1 VARWHDAAIEGTA
14 GTELVA
20 IADVDESRLDRF
32 ATRAG
37 VSTHTDLDALLRA
50 ADVDWVHICTPLQT
64 HHDLAMDCID
74 RGMKV
79 DAGTIDWWMEKPVEV
94 WQSVRENDVPLPAAL
109 RNLNTFIDQGLQES
123 HRTWAKGSDFEFGLM
138 LRPAY
143 DLTEVDPFWDF
154 PPRNFRCLRTLEVED
169 SVKPEIPHDPLS
181 DAKAQAKDVINH
193 YN

>member
-1 VARWHDAAIEGTA
+1 MIDLETLSNSSEG
-14 GTELVA
+14 
-20 IADVDESRLDRF
+20 
-32 ATRAG
+32 
-37 VSTHTDLDALLRA
+37 ALLSIA
-50 ADVDWVHICTPLQT
+50 AVAFDRDAGDLGPTFQQNVSLQ
-64 HHDLAMDCID
+64 DCID